1 MFIVAGASAHSSFK
15 KAQLLNRLASMSS
28 VQSFDSQWVYL
39 FDQALNEQQHQSAL
53 QLLNDGQ
60 SFELRQ
66 AASDEIQILV
76 TPRVGTISP
85 WSSKATD
92 IFKNCNGIN
101 DNIIP
106 WLWQRKLFF
115 NLFKRNGFLGYHLE
129 LKR

>member
-1 MFIVAGASAHSSFK
+1 MGQNQHVYRGRCSSTFFFK
-15 KAQLLNRLASMSS
+15 KAQLLTRLSSISS

-53 QLLNDGQ
+53 QLLNDGE

-66 AASDEIQILV
+66 PASDEIQILV

-92 IFKNCNGIN
+92 IFKTVI
-101 DNIIP
+101 
-106 WLWQRKLFF
+106 LQFTV
-115 NLFKRNGFLGYHLE
+115 
-129 LKR
+129 